1 MLSEE
6 QIPDTIARREPLV
19 VATLAAALLAL
30 NDGID
35 EPRHHVELRP
45 MDLGRV
51 VIVIVGVSFVCADEV
66 GQVDLSARSSQRVSN
81 NTLDP
86 DWTHNAGIH
95 APLVFRRAIRYF

>member
-6 QIPDTIARREPLV
+6 QISDTITRWEPLII
-19 VATLAAALLAL
+19 ATLAATLLAL

-35 EPRHHVELRP
+35 EPRHHVELCP

-51 VIVIVGVSFVCADEV
+51 VIMIVGVPFVCADEV
-66 GQVDLSARSSQRVSN
+66 GQVDLSARQRQRIP

-86 DWTHNAGIH
+86 D
-95 APLVFRRAIRYF
+95 